1 MNDPLR
7 IAIAGLGTV
16 GIGVI
21 KLLDESDQL
30 IAQRGGRPIE
40 IGAVSARNRKAN
52 REIPIDRF
60 KWWDDAL
67 ALAKDPDTDVFVEL
81 IGGADGIALQAVRA
95 ALHCGKHV
103 VTANKAL
110 IALHGVELARLAE
123 QHKVTLRFEASV
135 AGGVPIIKTLR
146 EGLVANRISRIYG
159 ILNGTCNYILT
170 NMEATGRDFQAVLS
184 EAQAQGY
191 AEADPAFDVG
201 GIDTA
206 HKLAILSS
214 LAFGCET
221 DFASIYIE
229 GIENISTHDIAV
241 VRELGYRIKL
251 LGLASM
257 TEHGVEQRVHPCLV
271 PQNRPIAA
279 VDHVT
284 NAIVVDTDQAG
295 RIVLEGPGAGQAP
308 TASAVIADLVDLACG
323 HVHPAFMVP
332 ADSLK
337 PMSTSPMAH
346 HVGAYYLRL
355 TALDKPG
362 VMAAITEDLA
372 EEGVSLE
379 SIIQRGAERLE
390 TVPIILVTHK
400 CQESVMKRALARIE
414 AHDSIVR
421 PPRMIRIEP
430 L

>member
-1 MNDPLR
+1 VNAPLR

-16 GIGVI
+16 GTGVI
-21 KLLDESDQL
+21 KLLDESGEL

-40 IGAVSARNRKAN
+40 IGAVSARNRDAN
-52 REIPIDRF
+52 RGVHIDRF

-67 ALAKDPDTDVFVEL
+67 ALAEDPDTDVFVEL
-81 IGGADGIALQAVRA
+81 IGGADGIALQAVMA
-95 ALHCGKHV
+95 ALRSGKHV

-123 QHKVTLRFEASV
+123 RHKVALRFEAAV

-170 NMEATGRDFQAVLS
+170 NMEATGRDFHAVLS
-184 EAQAQGY
+184 DAQAQGY

-229 GIENISTHDIAV
+229 GIENISAHDIAV
-241 VRELGYRIKL
+241 VGELGYRIKL

-271 PQNRPIAA
+271 PLNRPIAA
-279 VDHVT
+279 VDAVT
-284 NAIVVDTDQAG
+284 NAIVVDTDKAG

-308 TASAVIADLVDLACG
+308 TASAVMADLVDLARG

-332 ADSLK
+332 ADRLK
-337 PMSTSPMAH
+337 PMSPSPMEH

-355 TALDKPG
+355 TALDKAG
-362 VMAAITEDLA
+362 VMAAIAEDLA
-372 EEGVSLE
+372 EEGVSLA
-379 SIIQRGAERLE
+379 SIIQRGAEHLE
-390 TVPIILVTHK
+390 TVPIILVTHE
-400 CQESVMKRALARIE
+400 CQESVMKRALARIA
-414 AHDSIVR
+414 AHDSIVK
-421 PPRMIRIEP
+421 PPRMIRIET

>member
-1 MNDPLR
+1 MNAPLR

-16 GIGVI
+16 GTGVI
-21 KLLDESDQL
+21 KLLDESGEL

-40 IGAVSARNRKAN
+40 IGAVSARNRDAN
-52 REIPIDRF
+52 RGVHIDRF

-67 ALAKDPDTDVFVEL
+67 ALAEDPDTDVFVEL
-81 IGGADGIALQAVRA
+81 IGGADGIALQAVMA
-95 ALHCGKHV
+95 ALRCGKHV

-123 QHKVTLRFEASV
+123 RHKVALRFEAAV

-170 NMEATGRDFQAVLS
+170 NMEATGRDFHAVLS
-184 EAQAQGY
+184 DAQAQGY

-229 GIENISTHDIAV
+229 GIENISAHDIAV
-241 VRELGYRIKL
+241 VGELGYRIKL

-271 PQNRPIAA
+271 PLNRPIAA
-279 VDHVT
+279 VDAVT
-284 NAIVVDTDQAG
+284 NAIVVDTDKAG

-308 TASAVIADLVDLACG
+308 TASAVMADLVDLARG

-332 ADSLK
+332 ADRLK
-337 PMSTSPMAH
+337 PMSPSPMAH
-346 HVGAYYLRL
+346 HVGAYYLHL

-372 EEGVSLE
+372 EEGVSLA
-379 SIIQRGAERLE
+379 SIIQRGAEHLE
-390 TVPIILVTHK
+390 TVPIILVTHE
-400 CQESVMKRALARIE
+400 CQESVMKRALARIA
-414 AHDSIVR
+414 AHDSIVK
-421 PPRMIRIEP
+421 PPRMIRIET